1 MYLIQHV
8 NISVIVLAGGIKLS
22 EFKVL
27 SILSIGPLPIYR
39 LLVPSRTLL
48 CTLESNRLPTR
59 DVGKCCILSYLSTWG
74 TITGPLMSLIHLTIN
89 GGYCGLML
97 GVLPTTDNLYH
108 CVVHEIFIWCRSWL
122 NLNFLYV
129 NSPQGLAPV
138 LQIPIVP
145 SRGTLKLPAQPGQLF
160 PQPLPAPAVLC
171 GTWPDSELQFPPV
184 ETNVWV
190 VNCLKFQNI
199 FIFIKQS
206 YLNKM

>member
-1 MYLIQHV
+1 M
-8 NISVIVLAGGIKLS
+8 KLL

-27 SILSIGPLPIYR
+27 SFLSIGPLPIYR

-48 CTLESNRLPTR
+48 CMLESKRLPTQ
-59 DVGKCCILSYLSTWG
+59 DVGKCILSCLSTWD
-74 TITGPLMSLIHLTIN
+74 TITAPLMSLIHLTIN
-89 GGYCGLML
+89 SDYCGLML

-129 NSPQGLAPV
+129 NLPQGLAPV

-145 SRGTLKLPAQPGQLF
+145 SRGTLKLPAQRGQLF
-160 PQPLPAPAVLC
+160 PQPLPALAVLC

-184 ETNVWV
+184 ETNLWV